1 MARGMAWAPI
11 HDGWAPRTLECHG
24 WAKQGM
30 EIVGDIG
37 GWMEW
42 VRDVVVWVHKMCR
55 RWTRWRKEKEVLQV
69 GERWLRR
76 GKDSMTIET

>member
-11 HDGWAPRTLECHG
+11 HDGWTPRTLECHG

-30 EIVGDIG
+30 EVVGDIG
-37 GWMEW
+37 GWVER
-42 VRDVVVWVHKMCR
+42 VRDVVVWIHETCR
-55 RWTRWRKEKEVLQV
+55 RWRKEKEALQV
-69 GERWLRR
+69 RERWLGK